1 MASTRRSMSTLRMN
15 IEKASEPRSTTGS
28 APTQEGLCVV
38 RHDRA
43 ATEVARDRREGEVV
57 VVEGLRLD
65 LLPWPSPGGCGGQR
79 ESP

>member
-1 MASTRRSMSTLRMN
+1 MSMAAEHSTLRMN
-15 IEKASEPRSTTGS
+15 LEKGKRAPERDGLSTT
-28 APTQEGLCVV
+28 QVGLCVV

-57 VVEGLRLD
+57 VVQGLRLD